1 MKATNAI
8 QSKPKGFSAIINS
21 DSSRAMIDKSIGDPR
36 RASLF
41 VSSLI
46 SIVNSNYKLAQC
58 DPGSIISAALRGEIG
73 LGLSMALGEYAVVP
87 YGSRATFQLQVNG
100 LKQLCIRSGKYE
112 KMDFFEVRQG
122 EYKGRDRLTRE
133 PIIEWIEDEDDRA
146 ELPIVGYYGFYK
158 LTEASGGM
166 FKTIYWSHKQILKH
180 ADRYSKAF
188 DLETYEKLLAGQLSK
203 EQADK
208 LRSGSPW
215 YDAPDSTAH
224 MKMCLKT
231 IAKQLLGDGSAPK
244 QILDEIVKD
253 NLEERTGTAAIF
265 DGDVVNVPIKTES
278 NFTVQDVDPQFAVE
292 TTTTVSPDPNAE
304 QVTVQAPKKRGRPK
318 KTEEIVAE
326 PEIVEAEIVEED
338 DMSFFFD

>member
-1 MKATNAI
+1 MKATNAM
-8 QSKPKGFSAIINS
+8 QSKPRGFSAVINS
-21 DSSRAMIDKSIGDPR
+21 ESSRAMIDKSIGDPT
-36 RASLF
+36 RAALF
-41 VSSLI
+41 VTSLI
-46 SIVNSNYKLAQC
+46 GIVNSNYKLSQC
-58 DPGSIISAALRGEIG
+58 EPGSIIASALRGEIG
-73 LGLSMALGEYAVVP
+73 LGLSMSLGEYAVVP
-87 YGSRATFQLQVNG
+87 YGNRATFQLQVNG

-122 EYKGRDRLTRE
+122 EYKGRDRITRE
-133 PIIEWIEDEDDRA
+133 PIIEWIEDEDDRE

-158 LTEASGGM
+158 LKDSAGGM

-188 DLETYEKLLAGQLSK
+188 SLATYEDMLAGKLSK
-203 EQADK
+203 EQVDK

-244 QILDEIVKD
+244 QIFDEIVKD
-253 NLEERTGTAAIF
+253 NFEERTGTAAIF
-265 DGDVVNVPIKTES
+265 DGDIINPPAQPDLKAEDY
-278 NFTVQDVDPQFAVE
+278 TVQDVDEEPVKA
-292 TTTTVSPDPNAE
+292 TTTVTDNEP
-304 QVTVQAPKKRGRPK
+304 VTVQAPKKRGRPK
-318 KTEEIVAE
+318 KVEEPVAE
-326 PEIVEAEIVEED
+326 PEFVEAEVVED

>member
-8 QSKPKGFSAIINS
+8 QSKPRGFSAIINS
-21 DSSRAMIDKSIGDPR
+21 ESSRAMIDKSIGDQR

-46 SIVNSNYKLAQC
+46 SIVNSNYKLSQC
-58 DPGSIISAALRGEIG
+58 DAGSIISAALRGEIG

-87 YGSRATFQLQVNG
+87 YGNRATFQLQVNG
-100 LKQLCIRSGKYE
+100 LKQLCVRSGKYE

-122 EYKGRDRLTRE
+122 EYKGRDRITRE

-158 LTEASGGM
+158 LTEAAGGM
-166 FKTIYWSHKQILKH
+166 LKTIYWSHKQILKH

-188 DLETYEKLLAGQLSK
+188 DLATYEKLLAGQLSK
-203 EQADK
+203 EQAEK
-208 LRSGSPW
+208 LRNGSPW
-215 YDAPDSTAH
+215 YDTPDSTAH
-224 MKMCLKT
+224 QKMCLKT

-244 QILDEIVKD
+244 QILDEITKD

-265 DGDVVNVPIKTES
+265 DGDIINPPIPQES
-278 NFTVQDVDPQFAVE
+278 NFTVMDADVVVPE
-292 TTTTVSPDPNAE
+292 TTTVVSDP
-304 QVTVQAPKKRGRPK
+304 PKKRGRPK
-318 KTEEIVAE
+318 KETE
-326 PEIVEAEIVEED
+326 PEVVEAEIVEED
-338 DMSFFFD
+338 DMSFFFE

>member
-8 QSKPKGFSAIINS
+8 QYQKPKGFSSIINS

-46 SIVNSNYKLAQC
+46 SIVNSNYKLSQC

-87 YGSRATFQLQVNG
+87 YGNRATFQLQVNG

-133 PIIEWIEDEDDRA
+133 PIIEWIEDEDDRE

-158 LTEASGGM
+158 LKDSAGGM

-188 DLETYEKLLAGQLSK
+188 SLETYEKLVAGKLSK
-203 EQADK
+203 DEANK
-208 LRSGSPW
+208 LANSSPW
-215 YDAPDSTAH
+215 YSEPNSTAH
-224 MKMCLKT
+224 MKMCMKT

-244 QILDEIVKD
+244 QILDEITKD

-265 DGDVVNVPIKTES
+265 DGDIINPPMPQES
-278 NFTVQDVDPQFAVE
+278 NFTVMDADVSVPE
-292 TTTTVSPDPNAE
+292 TTTTVSEP
-304 QVTVQAPKKRGRPK
+304 PKKRGRPK
-318 KTEEIVAE
+318 KSVEPTEEKAE
-326 PEIVEAEIVEED
+326 PEIVEAEIVED